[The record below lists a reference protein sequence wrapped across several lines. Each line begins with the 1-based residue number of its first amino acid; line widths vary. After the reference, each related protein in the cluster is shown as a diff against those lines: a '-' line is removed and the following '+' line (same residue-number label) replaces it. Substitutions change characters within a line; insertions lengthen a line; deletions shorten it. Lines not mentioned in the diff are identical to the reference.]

1 MAEDLMR
8 YDLMAQEA
16 LRGVMRSALL
26 KVEKEGLPGDHHFYV
41 EFNTQMPGVRLS
53 ERLLERYP
61 EAMTIV
67 LQHQFWG
74 LEIAQTH
81 FILELSFDNIPE
93 KLTIPFSAVKG
104 FYDPSVQ
111 FGLQFESSEANEN
124 VEYSDEIA
132 QSEAVSVG
140 APAGQMH
147 ELMGEQSPMT
157 DHAGGDNSNIVKL
170 DAFRRD

>member
-26 KVEKEGLPGDHHFYV
+26 KVEKDGLPGDHHFYV

-61 EAMTIV
+61 EEMTIV

-74 LEIAQTH
+74 MEIAQTH
-81 FILELSFDNIPE
+81 FTLELSFDNIPE
-93 KLTIPFSAVKG
+93 KLTIPFAAVKG

-124 VEYSDEIA
+124 VEFTEEIA

-140 APAGQMH
+140 ASAGQM
-147 ELMGEQSPMT
+147 QDPMT
-157 DHAGGDNSNIVKL
+157 EQNPVSDHASGDNSNIVKL

>member
-26 KVEKEGLPGDHHFYV
+26 KVEKEGLPGDHHFYI

-53 ERLLERYP
+53 DRLLERYP
-61 EAMTIV
+61 EVMTIV
-67 LQHQFWG
+67 MQHQFWG

-111 FGLQFESSEANEN
+111 FGLQFESTQANEN
-124 VEYSDEIA
+124 VEYSDAIA
-132 QSEAVSVG
+132 QSEAVSAG
-140 APAGQMH
+140 APSGLLPEPVLDHTSAGDTV
-147 ELMGEQSPMT
+147 P
-157 DHAGGDNSNIVKL
+157 ADNSNIVKL